1 MTYGQTTPGYD
12 KEELATIFHGA
23 LIRKD
28 WAALRTIMSQDITW
42 TLPGNNQISGTAEGI
57 DAVIAHAQLIASYR
71 LSFALQHV
79 LVSRDNMALSLHN
92 TARLGDLVL
101 DERLATVCRI
111 EEGKIAA
118 IETYL
123 SDIEGMNEFFAE
135 LP

>member
-1 MTYGQTTPGYD
+1 VVSSQSTPEHVKQD
-12 KEELATIFHGA
+12 LATAFYGA

-28 WAALRTIMSQDITW
+28 WAALRPIMSPDVTW
-42 TLPGNNQISGTAEGI
+42 TLPGDNQISGTAEGI
-57 DAVIAHAQLIASYR
+57 DAVIARAQLIASYG

-79 LVSRDNMALSLHN
+79 LVSRENMALSLHN
-92 TARLGDLVL
+92 EARRGDLLL
-101 DERLATVCRI
+101 DEHLATVCRI

-123 SDIEGMNEFFAE
+123 SDVDVMNRFFAD

>member
-1 MTYGQTTPGYD
+1 MASSQTTLEHVKQD
-12 KEELATIFHGA
+12 LATIFHGA

-28 WAALRTIMSQDITW
+28 WTALRTIMSQDITW

-57 DAVIAHAQLIASYR
+57 DAVIARAQLIASYG

-79 LVSRDNMALSLHN
+79 LVSRDNMALFLHN
-92 TARLGDLVL
+92 TARRGDLAL
-101 DERLATVCRI
+101 DEHLATVCRI

-123 SDIEGMNEFFAE
+123 SDVEGMHEFFAD